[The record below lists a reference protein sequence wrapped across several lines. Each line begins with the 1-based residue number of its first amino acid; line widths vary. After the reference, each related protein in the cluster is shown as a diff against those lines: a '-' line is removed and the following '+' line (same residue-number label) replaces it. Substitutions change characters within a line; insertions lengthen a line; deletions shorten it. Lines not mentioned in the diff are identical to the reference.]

1 MISIEEAKWL
11 FWFTRNTNLYDFAKI
26 VFDIENIYD
35 SPQHEKDYIG
45 RKYGSFVTFG
55 LGTFDDEKIQ
65 RIIDATYAE
74 YDKERKE

>member
-26 VFDIENIYD
+26 VFDIENINN
-35 SPQHEKDYIG
+35 IG
-45 RKYGSFVTFG
+45 RKYEDFVTFG
-55 LGTFDDEKIQ
+55 LGAFDDEKIQ